1 MYSNLNKNRLLL
13 FEKYQQASRTNE
25 RTNQQ
30 TNKTSRYLLLI
41 APVYVGYGLYFSCM
55 YLSLSGG
62 IVLVFAATLK
72 LSVKVYSLNLLPVL
86 LRFDLERKQILDR
99 GLIGDKFV
107 VAV

>member
-1 MYSNLNKNRLLL
+1 
-13 FEKYQQASRTNE
+13 
-25 RTNQQ
+25 
-30 TNKTSRYLLLI
+30 
-41 APVYVGYGLYFSCM
+41 M